1 MATVTKSTEDARDD
15 LRDLIDA
22 VNVRRDR
29 IIITRYRK
37 PVAVLLSYE
46 EAVRLEPSIADAT
59 TAPA

>member
-46 EAVRLEPSIADAT
+46 EAVRLEPSIADAN